1 MFKEINTYD
10 AYQTEIANNDAVLF
24 YFSHQECNV
33 CKVLKPK
40 IYELMQERFPKIKLY
55 YVDTVKTPDIS
66 GQNGVFAVPTIKIYF
81 DRREFYTASR
91 NISIG
96 DLESKIARTY
106 DMFLTD

>member
-1 MFKEINTYD
+1 MLKEINTYD
-10 AYQTEIANNDAVLF
+10 DYQAEISNNDAVLF

-40 IYELMQERFPKIKLY
+40 IHKLIQERFPKIKLC

-96 DLESKIARTY
+96 DLENKISRTY
-106 DMFLTD
+106 DMFLGD

>member
-1 MFKEINTYD
+1 MFKEINTYED
-10 AYQTEIANNDAVLF
+10 YQSEVANNDAVLF

-40 IYELMQERFPKIKLY
+40 ISELVQKRFPKIKLC
-55 YVDTVKTPDIS
+55 YVDTVKTPDIA

-81 DRREFYTASR
+81 DKREFYTASR

-96 DLESKIARTY
+96 DLESKISRTY
-106 DMFLTD
+106 DIFLGD